1 MNAKQYLNQSYK
13 LNELIESNQQELA
26 DLNLLKASISGIDY
40 SKDKVQVSP
49 SGDASFVK
57 VVEKIVELEEAIEAD
72 TERMLE
78 LKLEIRNVINL
89 VVDNEEKL
97 LLKYRYLNFLSWE
110 EICDR
115 MNVSIRT
122 AHRIHSEAL
131 ESVVVPE

>member
-26 DLNLLKASISGIDY
+26 DLNVLKTSISGIDY
-40 SKDKVQVSP
+40 SKDKVQLSP
-49 SGDASFVK
+49 SSDASFVK
-57 VVEKIVELEEAIEAD
+57 IVEKIVELENTIRED
-72 TERMLE
+72 TERMLQ
-78 LKLEIRNVINL
+78 LKLEIRNVINQ

-97 LLKYRYLNFLSWE
+97 LLKYRYLNFFSWE
-110 EICDR
+110 EICDK

-131 ESVVVPE
+131 ETVVVPN